1 MKSIFTLILLIS
13 MALFDLKA
21 QESCF
26 ITLSGKISSTSG
38 EPLPGATISLV
49 DLNTGGISGNDGLFK
64 IKNLCKR
71 KYRIEVKYVGY
82 EDKILFLKIEKSIE
96 IEVVLTESNQMLE
109 EVVIADQYQH
119 VEQNQTASVLSGTAL
134 EETKGMSLG
143 ESLKEL
149 SGVSSIQTGPSI
161 FKPVI
166 HGVHSQRILI
176 LNNGIRQEGQQWG
189 AEHAPE
195 IDPFIASNIVV
206 IKDAGAIKYGTDA
219 LGGVVIVNPPD
230 LPTTNTLGGELNL
243 IGQSNGRS
251 GTVSGTLEGGSK
263 RFKGFGWRVQGTG
276 KKSGDFH
283 APDYI
288 LSNTGY
294 NELNYSLTTGYHKED
309 VGIELFYSHFK
320 TEIGILR
327 GSSVETVADL
337 KNALEREPP
346 AYTKDFTYDLINPHQ
361 DVKHDLL
368 KLNAH
373 KRVGNNEYTI
383 QYGLQLN
390 RRKEFDVRKGKLYDI
405 PSIDLQLIT
414 HTVDMEWENSKEKTV
429 RCIGINGM
437 LQDNNNIDGTYRIPF
452 IPNFNSTTIGVYA
465 IQKVNFKKWIL
476 DGGIR
481 YDYRYSNVAGYDF
494 KNALYRSTLKFHNAS
509 LTVGANRKVRKN
521 GMYITSL
528 ASAWRPPHVA
538 ELYSFGRHQ
547 SAAAVEYGLLLDDST
562 KIIDINN
569 SNFKNEKALKWVNT
583 YQYNTDKLLLE
594 ATVYYNYIFN
604 YIYLKPTGVTT
615 TFTGPTPY
623 FRYRQTDASFLGS
636 DFSINYQVIK
646 KVKLGAKTSLLRAAD
661 EKNNTYLYFIPSNR
675 FEMNIRFEEPQL
687 KKWKSFYVESK
698 LKFTAKQNRAP
709 VKKSIDEIIQAEQAG
724 ETLPPFDFA
733 SAPDGYFLWNVSMG
747 ISYPVNKSKMDFK
760 VGVTNILN
768 TSYREYTNRMRY
780 YADDVGRNISFAVK
794 YSF

>member
-1 MKSIFTLILLIS
+1 MKSSFTFILLIS
-13 MALFDLKA
+13 ITLFDLKA

-26 ITLSGKISSTSG
+26 FTLSGKISSTSG
-38 EPLPGATISLV
+38 EPLPGATISLL
-49 DLNTGGISGNDGLFK
+49 DLNTGEIAGTDGLFK

-71 KYRIEVKYVGY
+71 KYRIEVKYLGY
-82 EDKILFLKIEKSIE
+82 EDKIIVLKIENSIE
-96 IEVVLTESNQMLE
+96 IEVALTESDQMLE
-109 EVVIADQYQH
+109 EVVIADQYQR
-119 VEQNQTASVLSGTAL
+119 VEQNQTASALSGTAL
-134 EETKGMSLG
+134 EQTKGMSLG
-143 ESLKEL
+143 ESLREL
-149 SGVSSIQTGPSI
+149 SGVSSIQTGPAI

-219 LGGVVIVNPPD
+219 LGGVVIINPPE

-251 GTVSGTLEGGSK
+251 GTVSGTLEGGAK

-309 VGIELFYSHFK
+309 IGIEIFYSHFK

-327 GSSVETVADL
+327 GSSVETVVDL
-337 KNALEREPP
+337 NNALETEPP
-346 AYTKDFTYDLINPHQ
+346 AYTKDFTYNLINPHQ
-361 DVKHDLL
+361 EVKHDLL

-383 QYGLQLN
+383 QYGLQIN
-390 RRKEFDVRKGKLYDI
+390 RRKEFDVRKGKLYNI

-414 HTVDMEWENSKEKTV
+414 HTLDLEWEKSKEKTV

-437 LQDNNNIDGTYRIPF
+437 LQDNNNIGNTYRIPF
-452 IPNFNSTTIGVYA
+452 IPNFNSTTLGAYI
-465 IQKVNFKKWIL
+465 IQKVSFKKWIL
-476 DGGIR
+476 DGGVR
-481 YDYRYSNVAGYDF
+481 YDYRYSKVVGYDPL
-494 KNALYRSTLKFHNAS
+494 NMLYRSTLKFHNAS
-509 LTVGANRKVRKN
+509 LTIGANRKILKN
-521 GMYITSL
+521 GVYLTSL

-538 ELYSFGRHQ
+538 ELYSFGQHQ
-547 SAAAVEYGLLLDDST
+547 SAGSIENGLLLGDSSE
-562 KIIDINN
+562 IIDFNKAEY
-569 SNFKNEKALKWVNT
+569 KNEKALKWVNT
-583 YQYNTDKLLLE
+583 YQHNADKFQME
-594 ATVYYNYIFN
+594 ATAYYNFIFN
-604 YIYLKPTGVTT
+604 YIYLKPTGVSTKVGGPKP
-615 TFTGPTPY
+615 TFH
-623 FRYRQTDASFLGS
+623 YRQTDASFLGF
-636 DFSINYQVIK
+636 DFSLSYQVIK
-646 KVKLGAKTSLLRAAD
+646 KVKLSAKTSLLRAAD
-661 EKNNTYLYFIPSNR
+661 EKNNSYLYFIPSNR
-675 FEMNIRFEEPQL
+675 FEMNVRFEQPEL

-698 LKFTAKQNRAP
+698 LKYTAKQNRAP
-709 VKKSIDEIIQAEQAG
+709 VKKTIDEIIQAEEAG

-733 SAPDGYFLWNVSMG
+733 SAPNGYFLWNINMG
-747 ISYPVNKSKMDFK
+747 ISCPIKKSKMDFK
-760 VGVTNILN
+760 VSVTNLLN

-780 YADDVGRNISFAVK
+780 YADDVGRNISLAVK

>member
-1 MKSIFTLILLIS
+1 LKSFFLSVYILL
-13 MALFDLKA
+13 AGFHVLKA
-21 QESCF
+21 QEACTFRVSGRVVSANGES
-26 ITLSGKISSTSG
+26 LS
-38 EPLPGATISLV
+38 GATISLV
-49 DLNTGGISGNDGLFK
+49 DLNSGTIADKDGTFE

-71 KYRIEVKYVGY
+71 KYKIEVKFLGY
-82 EDKILFLKIEKSIE
+82 EDALVSLKVEKSIT
-96 IEVVLTESNQMLE
+96 IEVVLTETNHVLDE
-109 EVVIADQYQH
+109 IVVADQYQR
-119 VEQNQTASVLSGTAL
+119 VEQNQTFAALSGTAL
-134 EETKGMSLG
+134 EETRGMSLG
-143 ESLKEL
+143 ESMKEL
-149 SGVSSIQTGPSI
+149 SGVASIQTGPSI

-230 LPTTNTLGGELNL
+230 LPDTNTFGGELNL

-251 GTVSGTLEGGSK
+251 GTVSGMLEGGIK
-263 RFKGFGWRVQGTG
+263 KFKGFGWRVQGTG

-283 APDYI
+283 APDYV

-294 NELNYSLTTGYHKED
+294 NELNYSLTTGYHKDD
-309 VGIELFYSHFK
+309 VGVELFYSHFK

-327 GSSVETVADL
+327 GSSVESVEDL
-337 KNALEREPP
+337 MNAMESEPP
-346 AYTKDFTYDLINPHQ
+346 QYTEDFTYDLINPRQ

-383 QYGLQLN
+383 QYGLQIN
-390 RRKEFDVRKGKLYDI
+390 RRKEFDVRKGNLYNV

-414 HTVDMEWENSKEKTV
+414 HTLDIEWEKSKEKTV

-452 IPNFNSTTIGVYA
+452 IPNFNSTTLGVYA
-465 IQKVNFKKWIL
+465 IQKFNLKKWIL
-476 DGGIR
+476 DGGLR
-481 YDYRYSNVAGYDF
+481 YDYRYSNVVGYDF
-494 KNALYRSTLKFHNAS
+494 KNSLYRSTLKFHNAS
-509 LTVGANRKVRKN
+509 LTFGANRKIKKN
-521 GMYITSL
+521 GVYITSL

-562 KIIDINN
+562 NIIDLND

-583 YQYNTDKLLLE
+583 YQYNTDNLQIE
-594 ATVYYNYIFN
+594 ATAYYNYIFN

-623 FRYRQTDASFLGS
+623 FRYRQTDASFLGF
-636 DFSINYQVIK
+636 DFSIQYQLVE
-646 KVKLGAKTSLLRAAD
+646 KVKLGAKTSLLRASD
-661 EKNNTYLYFIPSNR
+661 EKNDTYLYFIPSNR
-675 FEMNIRFEEPQL
+675 FEVNARFEQSQL
-687 KKWKSFYVESK
+687 KKWKSFFVESK
-698 LKFTAKQNRAP
+698 VKYTARQHRAP
-709 VKKSIDEIIQAEQAG
+709 VKKSIEEIISAEQND

-733 SAPDGYFLWNVSMG
+733 SAPDGYFLWNVNMG
-747 ISYPVNKSKMDFK
+747 ISYPINKSKLDFK
-760 VGVTNILN
+760 ISVTNLLN

-780 YADDVGRNISFAVK
+780 YADDIGRNISLAVK

>member
-13 MALFDLKA
+13 TGLFDLKA

-26 ITLSGKISSTSG
+26 FTLSGKISSTSG
-38 EPLPGATISLV
+38 ESLPGATISLL
-49 DLNTGGISGNDGLFK
+49 DLNTGEIAGADGLFK
-64 IKNLCKR
+64 IQNLCKR

-82 EDKILFLKIEKSIE
+82 EDKIIVLKIENSIE
-96 IEVVLTESNQMLE
+96 IEVALTESNQMLE
-109 EVVIADQYQH
+109 EVVIADQFQG
-119 VEQNQTASVLSGTAL
+119 VEQNQTASALSGTAL
-134 EETKGMSLG
+134 EQTKGMSLG

-149 SGVSSIQTGPSI
+149 SGVSSIQTGPAI

-219 LGGVVIVNPPD
+219 LGGVVIVNPPE

-251 GTVSGTLEGGSK
+251 GTVSGTLEGGAK
-263 RFKGFGWRVQGTG
+263 KFKGFGWRVQGTG

-327 GSSVETVADL
+327 GSSVETVDDL

-361 DVKHDLL
+361 EVKHDLL

-383 QYGLQLN
+383 QYGLQIN

-405 PSIDLQLIT
+405 PSINLQLIT
-414 HTVDMEWENSKEKTV
+414 HTLDLEWEKSKEKTV

-452 IPNFNSTTIGVYA
+452 IPNFNSTTLGVYG
-465 IQKVNFKKWIL
+465 IQKVNLKKWIL

-509 LTVGANRKVRKN
+509 LTVGANRKIRRN

-562 KIIDINN
+562 KIVEINN
-569 SNFKNEKALKWVNT
+569 SNFRNEKALKWVNT
-583 YQYNTDKLLLE
+583 YQYNADKLLLE
-594 ATVYYNYIFN
+594 ATAYYNYIFN

-623 FRYRQTDASFLGS
+623 FRYRQTDASFLGF
-636 DFSINYQVIK
+636 DFSLSYQVIK
-646 KVKLGAKTSLLRAAD
+646 KVKLSAKTSLLRAAD
-661 EKNNTYLYFIPSNR
+661 ERNNTYLYFIPSNR

-687 KKWKSFYVESK
+687 KKWRSFYVESK
-698 LKFTAKQNRAP
+698 VKYTGKQNRAP
-709 VKKSIDEIIQAEQAG
+709 ARKSIDEIIQAEQAG

-733 SAPDGYFLWNVSMG
+733 SAPNGYFLWNVNMG
-747 ISYPVNKSKMDFK
+747 ISCPIKKSKMDFK
-760 VGVTNILN
+760 ISVTNLLN

-780 YADDVGRNISFAVK
+780 YADDIGRNISLAVK

>member
-1 MKSIFTLILLIS
+1 MKSIYLSISILF
-13 MALFDLKA
+13 AAFQPLKA
-21 QESCF
+21 QESCLF
-26 ITLSGKISSTSG
+26 TVSGKISSTNG
-38 EPLPGATISLV
+38 EPLLGASISLAELKTV
-49 DLNTGGISGNDGLFK
+49 AITDWDGNFK
-64 IKNLCKR
+64 IKNLCEGSYK
-71 KYRIEVKYVGY
+71 IEVKYLGY
-82 EDKILFLKIEKSIE
+82 EDKVVVLKVKKSI
-96 IEVVLTESNQMLE
+96 ILNFVLTESNEVLK
-109 EVVIADQYQH
+109 EVVVADRYEH
-119 VEQNQTASVLSGTAL
+119 TEQTQTLSALSGTAL

-149 SGVSSIQTGPSI
+149 SGVATIQTGPSI

-230 LPTTNTLGGELNL
+230 LPTTNILGGELNL

-251 GTVSGTLEGGSK
+251 GTVSGTLEGGLK
-263 RFKGFGWRVQGTG
+263 KFKGFGWRVQGTG

-283 APDYI
+283 APDYT

-294 NELNYSLTTGYHKED
+294 NELNYSLTAGYHKED

-337 KNALEREPP
+337 SNALEREPP
-346 AYTKDFTYDLINPHQ
+346 SYTKDFTYDIINPRQ

-373 KRVGNNEYTI
+373 RHVGNNEYTI
-383 QYGLQLN
+383 QYGLQIN
-390 RRKEFDVRKGKLYDI
+390 RRKEFDVRKGNLEPI

-414 HTVDMEWENSKEKTV
+414 HTLDLEWENSKEKAV

-437 LQDNNNIDGTYRIPF
+437 LQDNNNIDGTFRIPF
-452 IPNFNSTTIGVYA
+452 IPNFNSTTLGVYA
-465 IQKVNFKKWIL
+465 IQKVNLKKWIL

-481 YDYRYSNVAGYDF
+481 YDYRYSNVAGYDPL
-494 KNALYRSTLKFHNAS
+494 NVLYRSTLTFHNTS
-509 LTVGANRKVRKN
+509 LTIGANRKILKN
-521 GMYITSL
+521 GLYITTL

-538 ELYSFGRHQ
+538 ELYSFGQHQ
-547 SAAAVEYGLLLDDST
+547 SAGSIENGLLLDSS
-562 KIIDINN
+562 KVIDFNKAEY
-569 SNFKNEKALKWVNT
+569 KNEKALKWVNT
-583 YQYNTDKLLLE
+583 YQYNTDKLQIE
-594 ATVYYNYIFN
+594 TTAYYNFIFN
-604 YIYLKPTGVTT
+604 YIYLKPTGVSTSIGGSKP
-615 TFTGPTPY
+615 TFHY
-623 FRYRQTDASFLGS
+623 KQTDASFLGF
-636 DFSINYQVIK
+636 DLSIHYEVVK
-646 KVKLGAKTSLLRAAD
+646 KLKLGAKTSLLRATD
-661 EKNNTYLYFIPSNR
+661 EKNNSYLYFIPSNR
-675 FEMNIRFEEPQL
+675 FEVNARFEQPQL

-698 LKFTAKQNRAP
+698 VKYTAKQNRAP
-709 VKKSIDEIIQAEQAG
+709 VKKSIEEIISAEEAG

-733 SAPDGYFLWNVSMG
+733 AAPNGYFLWNINMG
-747 ISYPVNKSKMDFK
+747 ISYPVKNSKLDFK
-760 VGVTNILN
+760 VSVTNLLN

-780 YADDVGRNISFAVK
+780 YADDVGRNISLGIK